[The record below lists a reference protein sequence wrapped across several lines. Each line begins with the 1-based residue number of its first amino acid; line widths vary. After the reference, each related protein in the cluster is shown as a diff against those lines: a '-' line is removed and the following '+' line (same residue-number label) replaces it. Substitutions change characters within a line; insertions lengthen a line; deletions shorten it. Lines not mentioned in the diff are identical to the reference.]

1 MITRLTP
8 STARSLAFLVRTE
21 QWRAVEASLNAELLA
36 TYERL
41 RDTAD
46 TATIHEL
53 RGRAR
58 VLSDILKLLQ
68 KDKLDAIGS
77 ARR

>member
-1 MITRLTP
+1 MLSKLTP

-21 QWRAVEASLNAELLA
+21 QWRAVEASLSTELLA
-36 TYERL
+36 TYERM

-46 TATIHEL
+46 TATLHEL

-68 KDKLDAIGS
+68 KDKLDAVGN